1 MPDLLVRSFAPL
13 LLALQPCFTRPSF
26 SSFWALACA
35 WILCSGRRSLTHII
49 QSAQLTRFKH
59 YCSFH
64 RFFSQARWDLDQL
77 SQSVFQLLL
86 PFCEPE
92 LLGAVDDTLAR
103 KSGRHIWGAGMHHD
117 PLRSTQQRPFFAFG
131 HNFVVFSLQVV
142 LPFAPNKYWAFPI
155 LVRMYRKRQT
165 AQRAPG
171 KGGK

>member
-1 MPDLLVRSFAPL
+1 MPDLLVRSFAPF

-77 SQSVFQLLL
+77 GQAVFQLLL
-86 PFCEPE
+86 PFCQPE

-117 PLRSTQQRPFFAFG
+117 PLRSTQKAPLFLLWPQLRGLLFA
-131 HNFVVFSLQVV
+131 SRLA
-142 LPFAPNKYWAFPI
+142 L
-155 LVRMYRKRQT
+155 RSR
-165 AQRAPG
+165 
-171 KGGK
+171 